1 MNIEEILDMLDELLD
16 RAWNLPL
23 SGGRCVI
30 DAEKVR
36 EMVDDIRLN
45 LPDEIKQAKA
55 CLLYTSASLLR
66 PFYLYNLS
74 GSLTGITV
82 FVYAALIVAVMVMS
96 CITIIQRFSKTMLG
110 PEGYLMHTLPVSATV
125 HIFSKLITA
134 MVIVVA
140 GFLVGTIS
148 MLIIAADSSFFLL
161 LRSFWEEF
169 ILFLYDLFG
178 QNGLIVGLELI
189 LLSLSKSAC
198 GILMVYTAACIG
210 HLFYR
215 GRAVIAVFSLSL
227 IHIYGSDLHQQ
238 CLCCQYGGTDPVD
251 SGADDPAVGSAGPG
265 GN

>member
-1 MNIEEILDMLDELLD
+1 
-16 RAWNLPL
+16 
-23 SGGRCVI
+23 
-30 DAEKVR
+30 
-36 EMVDDIRLN
+36 
-45 LPDEIKQAKA
+45 
-55 CLLYTSASLLR
+55 
-66 PFYLYNLS
+66 
-74 GSLTGITV
+74 
-82 FVYAALIVAVMVMS
+82 
-96 CITIIQRFSKTMLG
+96 
-110 PEGYLMHTLPVSATV
+110 MHTLPVSATV

-215 GRAVIAVFSLSL
+215 GRAVIAVFSYVVMTAVLGEVTAFVNALLRTAIATAQTAFLPGLGTSAYSGDELLPQLLTSL
-227 IHIYGSDLHQQ
+227 L
-238 CLCCQYGGTDPVD
+238 LCVGLFY
-251 SGADDPAVGSAGPG
+251 AVRYILE
-265 GN
+265 NRLNLE

>member
-1 MNIEEILDMLDELLD
+1 MLIKLLKYEFRAAFRELITLYI
-16 RAWNLPL
+16 A
-23 SGGRCVI
+23 
-30 DAEKVR
+30 
-36 EMVDDIRLN
+36 
-45 LPDEIKQAKA
+45 
-55 CLLYTSASLLR
+55 LLGIASLLR

-110 PEGYLMHTLPVSATV
+110 PEGYMMHTLPVST
-125 HIFSKLITA
+125 
-134 MVIVVA
+134 
-140 GFLVGTIS
+140 
-148 MLIIAADSSFFLL
+148 SSFFLL

-189 LLSLSKSAC
+189 LLSLSQSAC

-215 GRAVIAVFSLSL
+215 GRAVIAVFSSVVMTAVLGEVTAFVNALLRTAIATAQTAFLPGLGTATYSGDELLPQLLTSL
-227 IHIYGSDLHQQ
+227 L
-238 CLCCQYGGTDPVD
+238 LCVGLFY
-251 SGADDPAVGSAGPG
+251 AVRYILE
-265 GN
+265 NRLNLE

>member
-1 MNIEEILDMLDELLD
+1 MLIKLLKYEFRAAFRELITLYI
-16 RAWNLPL
+16 A
-23 SGGRCVI
+23 
-30 DAEKVR
+30 
-36 EMVDDIRLN
+36 
-45 LPDEIKQAKA
+45 
-55 CLLYTSASLLR
+55 LLGIASLLR

-169 ILFLYDLFG
+169 IRFLYDLFG

-189 LLSLSKSAC
+189 LLSLSQSAC

-210 HLFYR
+210 HLFYL
-215 GRAVIAVFSLSL
+215 GRAVIAVFSYVVMTAVLGEVTAFVNALLRTAIATAQTAFLPGLGTATYSGDELLPQLLTSL
-227 IHIYGSDLHQQ
+227 L
-238 CLCCQYGGTDPVD
+238 LCVGLFY
-251 SGADDPAVGSAGPG
+251 AVRYILE
-265 GN
+265 NRLNLE